1 MALVSVRIGSM
12 ANIHV
17 FEDADYDSA
26 IETTAPI
33 KAGPPVDGNDVVRL
47 DDLPFLVAFVS
58 HIVNHVLTLADLR
71 KVHLFNSALNL
82 ICTLPSVD
90 ATNVGDWVV
99 IAKQGAGNLTVV
111 AADADTILDST
122 PGGVIEC
129 TDNTYEMPR
138 VGLRLYTADEWH
150 SGPECFGVWSTR

>member
-90 ATNVGDWVV
+90 ATFDYECSSCAHSERMDVP
-99 IAKQGAGNLTVV
+99 LTVQFFWPQ
-111 AADADTILDST
+111 SK
-122 PGGVIEC
+122 
-129 TDNTYEMPR
+129 
-138 VGLRLYTADEWH
+138 
-150 SGPECFGVWSTR
+150 